1 MIYANYFTHFLRIVE
16 RFSLMTESERLTLV
30 ISKYDKSAKAFAERI
45 GLKSPQVLYDI
56 LKSRNGISRNISE
69 LIQAKCGISESWLR
83 TGIGPMNLSHA
94 DPQDYDNSNLIPFY
108 DDISTIGGV
117 NDLVG
122 EYHSV
127 TKPAE
132 YINTGDWFRDATAAL
147 RHYGDSMIEYP
158 SGCILALKEVKDKS
172 LLIWGEDYV
181 IETSEYRI
189 TKKVQRGKSREF
201 VTAYSTN
208 TDTHPDGRQIHE
220 PIDIPIDSARFLLVL
235 GYVVKK
241 KNGGMMVFP
250 KKD

>member
-1 MIYANYFTHFLRIVE
+1 MSFNKLNDNKVTNQLGFSIGLLGKSRKEGRDLSKSAAEEILNFYTDIE
-16 RFSLMTESERLTLV
+16 RVWLLTGEGPMLKAQTNSENESE
-30 ISKYDKSAKAFAERI
+30 SK
-45 GLKSPQVLYDI
+45 
-56 LKSRNGISRNISE
+56 
-69 LIQAKCGISESWLR
+69 
-83 TGIGPMNLSHA
+83 
-94 DPQDYDNSNLIPFY
+94 LIPFY
-108 DDISTIGGV
+108 DDISTIGGMNTLAEPGAV
-117 NDLVG
+117 
-122 EYHSV
+122 Y
-127 TKPAE
+127 KPTE

-189 TKKVQRGKSREF
+189 TKKVQRGGSREF

-208 TDTHPDGRQIHE
+208 AETYPDGRQIHE

-241 KNGGMMVFP
+241 KNGGMMVFT
-250 KKD
+250 KDK

>member
-1 MIYANYFTHFLRIVE
+1 M
-16 RFSLMTESERLTLV
+16 
-30 ISKYDKSAKAFAERI
+30 AERI
-45 GLKSPQVLYDI
+45 IDRFDKYMSFSKLNDNKVTNQLGFSIGLLG
-56 LKSRNGISRNISE
+56 KSRKEGRDLSKSAAEEILNFYTDIERV
-69 LIQAKCGISESWLR
+69 WLL
-83 TGIGPMNLSHA
+83 TGEGPMLKVRA
-94 DPQDYDNSNLIPFY
+94 DSENERESKLIPFY
-108 DDISTIGGV
+108 DDISTIGGMNTLAEPGAV
-117 NDLVG
+117 
-122 EYHSV
+122 Y
-127 TKPAE
+127 KPTE

-189 TKKVQRGKSREF
+189 TKKVQRGGSGEF

-208 TDTHPDGRQIHE
+208 TETYPDGRQIHE

-241 KNGGMMVFP
+241 KNGGMMIFT
-250 KKD
+250 KDKSHG